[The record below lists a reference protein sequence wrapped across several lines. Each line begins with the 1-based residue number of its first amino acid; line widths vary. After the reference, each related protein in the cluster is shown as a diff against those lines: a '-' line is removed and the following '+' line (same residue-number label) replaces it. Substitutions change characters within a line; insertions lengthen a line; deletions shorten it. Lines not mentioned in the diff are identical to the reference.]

1 MSTVSLRLNA
11 DEAILL
17 LVGTK
22 LMDALVEAVEI
33 DHVPQNAIF
42 RRLVSR
48 LIAQLPQGAEEMA
61 ERLVQELVQHFW
73 PEDGDTDSP
82 ESLEESLQVVEQ
94 AIHEK
99 RTLEVDYEAVDRE
112 EGPVK
117 LVDPYAIHQA
127 GSVYLLDGFCHW
139 RRDRRVFRLDRM
151 RRVVLTPHHFDRPAS
166 EG

>member
-1 MSTVSLRLNA
+1 MTTVTLRLNA

-33 DHVPQNAIF
+33 DHVPQHAIF
-42 RRLVSR
+42 GRLITR

-61 ERLVQELVQHFW
+61 ERLVQDLVQHFW
-73 PEDGDTDSP
+73 PEGDEAGASGALAD
-82 ESLEESLQVVEQ
+82 SLQLVEQ

-99 RTLEVDYEAVDRE
+99 RTLEVDYEAIDRE

-117 LVDPYAIHQA
+117 LVDPYEIHQA

-151 RRVVLTPHHFDRPAS
+151 RRVHLTPHHFDRPS